1 MIRIT
6 VPPYVYQE
14 SSAHHSLLQ
23 GDILKV
29 DGQFRS
35 YFDKFYPEIVYRES
49 DKDRYVMVLTQSC
62 DLVKTG
68 KRKPKLSH
76 VNVCLIKS
84 LKYIIQ
90 KLAIDEIKPAVVAGK
105 TIMQREVLDQLKD
118 KLSKLLN
125 NSDQKTYFFL
135 PKQQPLLEDM
145 VAVIPL
151 SFSFRTDHYDLLLE
165 SRVLGL
171 KPEFQA
177 KIGNI
182 ISQLYGRV
190 GTVDLFDHEWD
201 DKKTRNYINE
211 LLSDLNLV
219 QVPDRSFIE
228 YIQSNLKDESQEP
241 TIDALIQECQALKV
255 EEKFRPMKNEIVK
268 AIERAMIKLFEDK
281 DKVALLSSMTKPDL
295 SREIRKILRPTH
307 ENS

>member
-118 KLSKLLN
+118 KLSKL
-125 NSDQKTYFFL
+125 
-135 PKQQPLLEDM
+135 
-145 VAVIPL
+145 
-151 SFSFRTDHYDLLLE
+151 
-165 SRVLGL
+165 
-171 KPEFQA
+171 
-177 KIGNI
+177 GND
-182 ISQLYGRV
+182 S
-190 GTVDLFDHEWD
+190 
-201 DKKTRNYINE
+201 
-211 LLSDLNLV
+211 
-219 QVPDRSFIE
+219 
-228 YIQSNLKDESQEP
+228 
-241 TIDALIQECQALKV
+241 
-255 EEKFRPMKNEIVK
+255 
-268 AIERAMIKLFEDK
+268 
-281 DKVALLSSMTKPDL
+281 
-295 SREIRKILRPTH
+295 
-307 ENS
+307 

>member
-1 MIRIT
+1 MT
-6 VPPYVYQE
+6 
-14 SSAHHSLLQ
+14 L
-23 GDILKV
+23 
-29 DGQFRS
+29 
-35 YFDKFYPEIVYRES
+35 
-49 DKDRYVMVLTQSC
+49 
-62 DLVKTG
+62 
-68 KRKPKLSH
+68 
-76 VNVCLIKS
+76 
-84 LKYIIQ
+84 
-90 KLAIDEIKPAVVAGK
+90 
-105 TIMQREVLDQLKD
+105 
-118 KLSKLLN
+118 
-125 NSDQKTYFFL
+125 DQKTYFFL

-171 KPEFQA
+171 EPEFQA

-255 EEKFRPMKNEIVK
+255 REEKFRPMKNEIVK